1 MSEFKK
7 FFETIPRHLKGPRPN
22 HIGNSLITPGIEFC
36 NIYRRNTGWFRQSSI
51 SIYVPAIEKFLENKN
66 SKIRMLAS
74 LTGKVNQDVFKA
86 LEKTKDE
93 KKKKNILLKYA
104 DRTLR
109 EQTFLIADPDN
120 WTYQNHLLL
129 YLLAKNKLEIRFAIS
144 RPFGTE
150 TPQLFHEKAGYF
162 KFQNNEELAFLGN
175 FNESKGSIVKHGE
188 RVQVFTSLIKERPND
203 DDSNLACYFDDSRDI
218 KYYIEELDSQWKGLD
233 EGTEVHKVNDHT
245 LQEIKKYSLSS
256 SELKNLRNM
265 QQKVDIEKKDKE
277 TIQVN
282 IPSIEI
288 NIPKIPKIYKG
299 NKLEDRKHQKNAL
312 INWDKSGYKGIFDH
326 ATGSGKTLTS
336 IIGLCKLAKKSKT
349 IAIVGVPY
357 QSLADQWVDEFTY
370 FNVDAIKCYKNRND
384 WEMRA
389 QQALSKFKTYDSDKS
404 YLLTLVVVNKT
415 LKSKAFQNLISEIDP
430 EDLVF
435 IGDEC
440 HRYGSENGTKNLP
453 NANYR
458 LGLSA
463 TPFSDNIMD
472 EKKNKALENYFGK
485 PCDTFSLKEALK
497 LKVLCD
503 YRYHIFPTHLTEDEF
518 EAYNDHASKLFLGG
532 DSKEE
537 INMSQASAMG
547 RILGSAK
554 NKFKI
559 FEDYLEKNNLDGR
572 ALIFCGDGSTDV
584 DDSDEITEYEKKD
597 IMKAFEILKKHKIR
611 SRFFT
616 YAEVGNKRK
625 QILEDFNNNDV
636 QSLISIRVLDEGI
649 DIPGVESAFL
659 LASSRNRRQFIQRR
673 GRVLRKSK
681 NKKFANIYDF
691 LCLPPRGIY
700 KSSIVGK
707 ELERIAEINDDC
719 IEDRA
724 KNIKLINDIISE
736 YKIDDDKLEKI
747 QKYL

>member
-1 MSEFKK
+1 MDKFKK
-7 FFETIPRHLKGPRPN
+7 FFENIPRHLKGPRPHN
-22 HIGNSLITPGIEFC
+22 IGDSLISPGVEFC
-36 NIYRRNTGWFRQSSI
+36 NIYRRNTGWFRQSAL
-51 SIYVPAIEKFLENKN
+51 SIYVPGIENFFEKEN
-66 SKIRMLAS
+66 SKILMLAS
-74 LTGKVNQDVFKA
+74 LTGKVNEDVYRA

-93 KKKKNILLKYA
+93 KKKKKILLKYA
-104 DRTLR
+104 DKTLR
-109 EQTFLIADPDN
+109 ERVFLQKDPDN

-144 RPFGTE
+144 RPLGIE
-150 TPQLFHEKAGYF
+150 TPQLFHEKVGYF
-162 KFQNNEELAFLGN
+162 IFPNNQKLAFLGN
-175 FNESKGSIVKHGE
+175 FNESKGSISKHGE
-188 RVQVFTSLIKERPND
+188 RVTVYTSFIKERPD
-203 DDSNLACYFDDSRDI
+203 GDDSNLACYFNDDYDI
-218 KYYIEELDSQWKGLD
+218 NYYIKELDSQWKGLD
-233 EGTEVHKVNDHT
+233 EGTEVHKVNDNT
-245 LQEIKKYSLSS
+245 LKEIKKYSLSS
-256 SELKNLRNM
+256 SELKKLRDKH
-265 QQKVDIEKKDKE
+265 QKIDSRENDKKNV
-277 TIQVN
+277 QVN
-282 IPSIEI
+282 IPKLEI

-299 NKLEDRKHQKNAL
+299 TELEDRDHQKNAL
-312 INWDKSGYKGIFDH
+312 KNWDKSGYKGIFDH

-336 IIGLCKLAKKSKT
+336 IIGLCKLAKSSKT

-370 FNVDAIKCYKNRND
+370 FNINAIKCYKNRND
-384 WEMRA
+384 WEMKA
-389 QQALSKFKTYDSDKS
+389 QQALSKFQTYDPNKS

-415 LKSKAFQNLISEIDP
+415 LKSKAFQNLISNIDP

-440 HRYGSENGTKNLP
+440 HRYASENGTENLP

-463 TPFSDNIMD
+463 TPFSDNIID
-472 EKKNKALENYFGK
+472 ERKNKALESYFGK
-485 PCDTFSLKEALK
+485 PCDTFSLKDALR
-497 LKVLCD
+497 LKVLCN
-503 YRYHIFPTHLTEDEF
+503 YRYHIFPTHLTEEEF
-518 EAYNDHASKLFLGG
+518 EAYNEHASKLFLGG

-559 FEDYLEKNNLDGR
+559 FEDHLKINNLDGR
-572 ALIFCGDGSTDV
+572 ALIFCGDGSTEIDG
-584 DDSDEITEYEKKD
+584 SDEITDYEKKD
-597 IMKAFEILKKHKIR
+597 IMRAFEILKRRKIR

-616 YAEVGNKRK
+616 YEEVGNKRK
-625 QILEDFNNNDV
+625 EILEDFNNNDC

-673 GRVLRKSK
+673 GRVLRKSE

-691 LCLPPRGIY
+691 LCLPPKGTS
-700 KSSIVGK
+700 KSSIVGN
-707 ELERIAEINDDC
+707 ELIRIAEINDDC
-719 IEDRA
+719 IEDRE
-724 KNIKLINDIISE
+724 KNIKLINDIISKYE
-736 YKIDDDKLEKI
+736 IDDDKLEKI